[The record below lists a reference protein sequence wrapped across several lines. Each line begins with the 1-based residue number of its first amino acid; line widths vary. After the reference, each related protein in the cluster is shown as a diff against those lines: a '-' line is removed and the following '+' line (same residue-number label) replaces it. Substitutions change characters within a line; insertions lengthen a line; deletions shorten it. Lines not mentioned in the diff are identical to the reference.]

1 MPRRADYT
9 LILTNR
15 SGTSML
21 CDPIG
26 TSDPL
31 AGELGWTKIEARPR
45 HNQVGAGNFAIAARP
60 DLMPALYTP
69 DARVLVRRALDDGS
83 GDTDVVMAGPVEI
96 PDTGFE
102 IKRDGTDGPGV
113 VAVNFADDRVLVAN
127 RLLFPDPAHE
137 SNAQAVARYVL
148 TNVNPEL
155 AMWNMVNLN
164 LGPGAIVS
172 RRQPGLT
179 MRALQGIAPGV
190 TVSKSF
196 TRDWDLIESLR
207 EVDRLA
213 KEEGGY
219 ALGVGFRIVQNGA
232 AGVQFQ
238 TFAPQDL
245 SAKVVFARML
255 GNVTAGSYSRTAPTV
270 THAITGN
277 ADAGTARIISERVN
291 AAAVAEGWNRREVF
305 VDARSAPNLTE
316 QNKLGDKALSEGGPK
331 ARAQVTALETADC
344 RYDYDF
350 GPGDLVSYL
359 PYPGGPYVTATCLGA
374 DITVTE
380 NGEDIVPVIGTDDQG
395 INADAK
401 AAEFRKIWAELRRMQ
416 GAL

>member
-9 LILTNR
+9 LILTNP

-31 AGELGWTKIEARPR
+31 AGELGWTRIEAKPR
-45 HNQVGAGNFAIAARP
+45 HNVVGSGTFTIAARP
-60 DLMPALYTP
+60 DLMPALHTP
-69 DARVLVRRALDDGS
+69 DARVLVRRALEDGS
-83 GDTDVVMAGPVEI
+83 GDTDVVMAGPIEI

-102 IKRDGTDGPGV
+102 VKRDGTDGPGLV
-113 VAVNFADDRVLVAN
+113 GVNFADDRKLIAN
-127 RLLFPDPAHE
+127 RLLYPDPAHE

-148 TNVNPEL
+148 TSVNPEL
-155 AMWNMVNLN
+155 AIWNMANLN
-164 LGPGAIVS
+164 LGPGAIAS
-172 RRQPGLT
+172 RRHPNLT
-179 MRALQGIAPGV
+179 MRALQGLAAGV
-190 TVSKSF
+190 TVTKTF
-196 TRDWDLIESLR
+196 TRDWDLIEAMR
-207 EVDRLA
+207 EIDRLA
-213 KEEGGY
+213 KEAG
-219 ALGVGFRIVQNGA
+219 APLGIGFRVVQNGA
-232 AGVQFQ
+232 AGLQFQ

-245 SAKVVFARML
+245 SSKVVFARML
-255 GNVTAGSYSRTAPTV
+255 GNVTAGSYSVTAPTV

-291 AAAVAEGWNRREVF
+291 AAAVTAGWNRVEAF
-305 VDARSAPNLTE
+305 VDARSAANLTE
-316 QNKLGDKALSEGGPK
+316 QNKIGDQALADGGPK
-331 ARAQVTALETADC
+331 SRAQVVAVETADC

-359 PYPGGPYVTATCLGA
+359 PYPGGPYVTATCQGA

-380 NGEDIVPVIGTDDQG
+380 NGEDIVPIIGTDDQG

-401 AAEFRKIWAELRRMQ
+401 AAEFRKLWAEIRRMQ